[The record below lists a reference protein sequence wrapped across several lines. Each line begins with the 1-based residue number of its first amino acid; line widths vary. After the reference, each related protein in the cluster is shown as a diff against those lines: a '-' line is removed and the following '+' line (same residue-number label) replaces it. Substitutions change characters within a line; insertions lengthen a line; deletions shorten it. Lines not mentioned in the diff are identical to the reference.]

1 MNIYQIKILFV
12 CMGNICRSPTA
23 HGVFANLVAQA
34 NLQNLIT
41 VDSAGTHAYHIG
53 EAPDPRTQQAAQ
65 SRDIDLSNLKARK
78 IVDSDFAEFDY
89 ILAMDQANLQNLQ
102 AVAPKT
108 SSARVQLFMDYA
120 QRWQEREVPDPYYGG
135 AQGFERVLD
144 MVEDAAEGLLLH
156 LRQQHQL

>member
-1 MNIYQIKILFV
+1 
-12 CMGNICRSPTA
+12 MGNICRSPTA
-23 HGVFANLVAQA
+23 EGVLTNLVAQA
-34 NLQNLIT
+34 NLQTLIT

-65 SRDIDLSNLKARK
+65 LRGIDLSNLKARK
-78 IVDSDFAEFDY
+78 VIDSDFAEFDY

-102 AVAPKT
+102 AIIPNTA
-108 SSARVQLFMDYA
+108 SARVQLFMDYA

>member
-1 MNIYQIKILFV
+1 
-12 CMGNICRSPTA
+12 MGNICRSPTA

-65 SRDIDLSNLKARK
+65 LRGIDLSNLKARK
-78 IVDSDFAEFDY
+78 VVKSDFADFHY

-102 AVAPKT
+102 AITPNTA
-108 SSARVQLFMDYA
+108 SARVQLFMDYA

>member
-1 MNIYQIKILFV
+1 MKSIKVLFV

-23 HGVFANLVAQA
+23 EGVLTNLVAQA
-34 NLQNLIT
+34 NLQALIT

-53 EAPDPRTQQAAQ
+53 KAPDPRTQQAAQ
-65 SRDIDLSNLKARK
+65 LRGIDLSNLKARK
-78 IVDSDFAEFDY
+78 VINSDFAEFDY

-102 AVAPKT
+102 AIKPKT
-108 SSARVQLFMDYA
+108 ARAHVQLFMDYA

-135 AQGFERVLD
+135 AQDFERVLD